1 MLKRRSESGDTLI
14 EVLFAITVFALIV
27 VSSLS
32 IMNQGVATSQ
42 RALELSLVRQQMD
55 AQADTL
61 RFLQSSYVQA
71 YGAGITYNA
80 SDPASPAKEYYK
92 IIQQVRTVTSASQ
105 FGTVPCG
112 TPPTNSFILNTRLA
126 TVETTATVFKYPTTF
141 AQLKY
146 NNTTNQLL
154 IPGGSEGLWIEG
166 VRSSQ
171 TGNNGYIDFHI
182 RACWDAPG
190 LKEPMNLGTIV
201 RLYEPRG

>member
-1 MLKRRSESGDTLI
+1 MLKRRNESGDTLI

-27 VSSLS
+27 VSSLA

-42 RALELSLVRQQMD
+42 RALEISLVRQQMD

-61 RFLQSSYVQA
+61 RFLQASYVQA
-71 YGAGITYNA
+71 YDAGITYSA
-80 SDPASPAKEYYK
+80 SDPASPAKEYYM
-92 IIQQVRTVTSASQ
+92 IIQRIQPTASASQ
-105 FGTVPCG
+105 FGTVSCG
-112 TPPTNSFILNTRLA
+112 TPPPNSFVLNTRLA
-126 TVETTATVFKYPTTF
+126 TVETAATVFKYPATF

-146 NNTTNQLL
+146 DEANNRLLTT
-154 IPGGSEGLWIEG
+154 GGSEGLWIEG